1 MGRKP
6 AHPPAKRK
14 VKRMIMNKAFMR
26 CLICFVMLGYG
37 FLFIVVIGNFASEAE
52 RLQEEHLYV
61 RALLGLVGA
70 LGSVSTFLVW
80 ALMLYHWGTNL
91 FKTSMYKW
99 FWFLVMS
106 LGMVVG
112 SWFYYIMVFELGKTL
127 TKDAEEELKVS

>member
-1 MGRKP
+1 
-6 AHPPAKRK
+6 
-14 VKRMIMNKAFMR
+14 
-26 CLICFVMLGYG
+26 MLGYG
-37 FLFIVVIGNFASEAE
+37 FLFIVVIGNFASEVE

-91 FKTSMYKW
+91 FKTSRYKW

-106 LGMVVG
+106 LGMFVG

-127 TKDAEEELKVS
+127 TKNTEKN